1 MDLFGLH
8 VPETSPV
15 FLGFLAVHV
24 VAALVAVVAGA
35 AAALV
40 RRKGSG
46 RHSNFGGVYLWAIC
60 AVFATA
66 TALTAMRPREDYH
79 LFLIGSVAFAGAGL
93 GRTARRRRWSGDA
106 AHIIG
111 MGGSYVAMLTA
122 FYVDNGPQLPVWDR
136 LPTVAYWLLPAAVGT
151 PLIWRAD
158 RRARARASA
167 LGVGQTRFLREDAP
181 GRLSE
186 EDPSPDGVG
195 HG

>member
-1 MDLFGLH
+1 MDLFGIH

-15 FLGFLAVHV
+15 FLGFLAVHA

-40 RRKGSG
+40 RRKGGG
-46 RHSNFGGVYLWAIC
+46 RHSNFGGVYFWAIC

-66 TALTAMRPREDYH
+66 TALTAIRPREDYH

-158 RRARARASA
+158 RRARARAST
-167 LGVGQTRFLREDAP
+167 LNVGQTRLLREDAP